1 MAVAAIRNVRA
12 DQERNYAKTSAGLT
26 KPPLASGEGKG
37 GEAFPAERSEI
48 PRGFSRFG
56 IRGSNRQTLGKLGFW
71 D

>member
-12 DQERNYAKTSAGLT
+12 DQERNYAKTSAGLS

-48 PRGFSRFG
+48 ARGFSRFRM
-56 IRGSNRQTLGKLGFW
+56 RGS
-71 D
+71 